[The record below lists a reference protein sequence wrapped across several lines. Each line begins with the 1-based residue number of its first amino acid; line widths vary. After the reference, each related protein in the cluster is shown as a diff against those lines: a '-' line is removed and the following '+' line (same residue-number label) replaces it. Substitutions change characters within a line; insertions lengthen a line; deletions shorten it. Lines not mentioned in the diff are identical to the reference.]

1 MKRSSNES
9 RPQLFF
15 PVKGYDLSTETFNQ
29 GAAFKTECDL
39 ILTWLE
45 ENLYEVDLLTEV
57 GRCPVIN
64 PFNVVVV
71 ENVNMKVIGPS
82 EATLTFK
89 VYYHEAEITFH
100 IDEDRLERSK

>member
-9 RPQLFF
+9 LPQLFF

-45 ENLYEVDLLTEV
+45 ESLYEVDLLTEV
-57 GRCPVIN
+57 GKCPAMTPYN
-64 PFNVVVV
+64 LVVV
-71 ENVNMKVIGPS
+71 ENVKMIVIG
-82 EATLTFK
+82 EDLTLTLK
-89 VYYHEAEITFH
+89 VYHPEAEVTFL
-100 IDEDRLERSK
+100 IDEDRLGKSK